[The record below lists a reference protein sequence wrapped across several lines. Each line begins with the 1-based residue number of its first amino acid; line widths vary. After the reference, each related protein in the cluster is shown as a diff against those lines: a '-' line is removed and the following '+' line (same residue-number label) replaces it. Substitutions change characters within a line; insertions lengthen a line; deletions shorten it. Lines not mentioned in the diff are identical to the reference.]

1 MESKTIY
8 FKGLNG
14 IRAIAAIVVMVCH
27 IDQQIELF
35 SLPHKN
41 IHATGMAVRAVD
53 MFFVLSGFLIT
64 YLLLVEK
71 NKTGTINFKNFYI
84 RRILRIWPV
93 YYLTIFVTLILIY
106 FNVVPTVSDLTTSL
120 LFYMFL
126 MANISYLLRINLP
139 TITPLWSVGVEE
151 QFYLIWPYIV
161 KKTKKYLWFFSVFFL
176 GGCALRVVS
185 RYTLNEVAPML
196 VEFLYSFRINIMA
209 LGAFGAYLVYSNH
222 KFLNIIFRRDLQL
235 LSWCILLFSI
245 IYHPIH
251 IRTFVDSE
259 VNSIFY
265 LIIILN
271 VACNPKTVFTLENKV
286 FDFFGR
292 ISYGIYMYHMVVI
305 YVCSYIYIKFNM
317 VLNYYMILAIIVL
330 VTLIGSYISFVYF
343 ETPFLKM
350 KKKFMV
356 VKSTNKQSSNV

>member
-14 IRAIAAIVVMVCH
+14 IRAIAAILVMVCH

-35 SLPHKN
+35 FLPHKN

-64 YLLLVEK
+64 YLLLFEK
-71 NKTGTINFKNFYI
+71 NKTGTINFKKFYI
-84 RRILRIWPV
+84 RRLLRIWPV
-93 YYLTIFVTLILIY
+93 YYLCIVITVILIY
-106 FNVVPTVSDLTTSL
+106 FNIVPSVNNLTTSL
-120 LFYMFL
+120 LFYIFL

-161 KKTKKYLWFFSVFFL
+161 KKTKKYFLFFGAFFVL
-176 GGCALRVVS
+176 GCALRIGA
-185 RYTLNEVAPML
+185 RYTLNELVPVV

-222 KFLNIIFRRDLQL
+222 NILTIIFRREVQL
-235 LSWCILLFSI
+235 IAWAVLLFSI
-245 IYHPIH
+245 IYQPIH
-251 IRTFVDSE
+251 IRTYVDSE
-259 VNSIFY
+259 INSIFY

-271 VACNPKTVFTLENKV
+271 VACNPKTIFSLENKV
-286 FDFFGR
+286 FNFFGR
-292 ISYGIYMYHMVVI
+292 ISYGIYMYHMIII
-305 YVCSYIYIKFNM
+305 YVFSHIYIATNM
-317 VLNYYMILAIIVL
+317 VLNYYAIVFVIVF
-330 VTLIGSYISFVYF
+330 VTVVSAYMSYVYF
-343 ETPFLKM
+343 ETPFLRM
-350 KKKFMV
+350 KKKFMI
-356 VKSTNKQSSNV
+356 VKSTNKQNSDV